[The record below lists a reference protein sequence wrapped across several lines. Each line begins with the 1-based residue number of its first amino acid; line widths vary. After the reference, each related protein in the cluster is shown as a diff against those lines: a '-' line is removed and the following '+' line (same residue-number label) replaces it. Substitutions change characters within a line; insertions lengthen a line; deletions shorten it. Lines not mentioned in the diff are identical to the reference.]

1 MCHAYAMRD
10 RMVRGYGE
18 LDVRKVRL
26 TKPRKIGANAPTK
39 GRLAFVAKGNP
50 YNYTWQQKRARYLA
64 AHPFC
69 VHCREKGLF
78 VAATV
83 VDHIIPHKGC
93 EILFWDKTNWQALC
107 VNCHSSIKQREERG
121 RVKPRIGEDGWPI

>member
-18 LDVRKVRL
+18 LAVRKVRL

-69 VHCREKGLF
+69 VHCRSMGLF

-83 VDHIIPHKGC
+83 VDHIIPHQGDQR
-93 EILFWDKTNWQALC
+93 LFWDRNNLQSLC
-107 VNCHSSIKQREERG
+107 STCHNGWKQQQEAATYRYRG
-121 RVKPRIGEDGWPI
+121 

>member
-1 MCHAYAMRD
+1 MCDADALRD

-18 LDVRKVRL
+18 LAVRKVRL

-69 VHCREKGLF
+69 VHCRENGLF

-83 VDHIIPHKGC
+83 VDHIVPHQGDQR
-93 EILFWDKTNWQALC
+93 LFWDEKNNFQSLC
-107 VNCHSSIKQREERG
+107 RTCHNSWKQRMEAATYRYRG
-121 RVKPRIGEDGWPI
+121 

>member
-1 MCHAYAMRD
+1 MCHAHAMRD

-18 LDVRKVRL
+18 LAVRKVRL

-69 VHCREKGLF
+69 VRCRSMGLF
-78 VAATV
+78 VASTV
-83 VDHIIPHKGC
+83 VDHIIPHQGDQK
-93 EILFWDKTNWQALC
+93 LFWDETNWQALC
-107 VNCHSSIKQREERG
+107 KFCHDSWKQSQEAQKFRYRE
-121 RVKPRIGEDGWPI
+121 